1 MDILRKKKG
10 RKGRFGALKIDMKK
24 AYDGVSWNFLRAV
37 LIAMNFNQQWI
48 NWLME
53 CVTLVQYTFLVN
65 GSRSKSFKPC
75 KGLRQGDPLSPY
87 LFLMCANVLSLS
99 LQKAKHDKLIN
110 GVKVGRSGCTFT
122 HMLFVDDSL
131 FFFKKDNKSVANL
144 KRILDWYC
152 QISAQDI
159 YFDKYGLYCFP
170 NMPMFELEDLAKQLQ
185 VNLVQNPSKYLG
197 LNFKLKG
204 NRVADF
210 QFLVDKLQ
218 SKLQGWKANLLSQ
231 SGRTTLI
238 TSILQTLPLYA
249 FSCFKVP
256 ETICKKMDSIV
267 RAFWWGHAPGV
278 KKLHSLKWSKIC
290 CPKSWGLKSF
300 SLMN

>member
-1 MDILRKKKG
+1 MDSLISPFQNNFIKGRKISDNILIAYEIMEILRKKNG
-10 RKGRFGALKIDMKK
+10 RKGSFGALKIDMKN
-24 AYDGVSWNFLRAV
+24 AYDRVSWNFLRAV

-48 NWLME
+48 NWLMK
-53 CVTLVQYTFLVN
+53 CVTSVQYTLFVN

-75 KGLRQGDPLSPY
+75 KVLRQGDPLSPY

-99 LQKAKHDKLIN
+99 LQKAEHDKLIN

-122 HMLFVDDSL
+122 HMLFANDSL
-131 FFFKKDNKSVANL
+131 FFFKKDNKSEANL

-152 QISAQDI
+152 QIIGQDI
-159 YFDKYGLYCFP
+159 NFDKSDLYCFP
-170 NMPMFELEDLAKQLQ
+170 NMPMFKQEGLARQLQ

-197 LNFKLKG
+197 LNFKLRG
-204 NRVADF
+204 NRVTDF

-231 SGRTTLI
+231 AGRTTLI
-238 TSILQTLPLYA
+238 TSVLQTLPLYT
-249 FSCFKVP
+249 FSYFKVP

-267 RAFWWGHAPGV
+267 RAF
-278 KKLHSLKWSKIC
+278 
-290 CPKSWGLKSF
+290 
-300 SLMN
+300 